1 MDKRPVREVV
11 NQLVEADFDQ
21 RDLHRRLVRFNQSN
35 HPPLAPS
42 EFDNPQSFVSFYEQ
56 KQGYEDQRR
65 ALQTQLENAKTM
77 YDLAAAELQDM
88 LPANTSLHYNY
99 EGSRQE
105 LAGIR
110 FKIMNRHLTSG
121 QGRIEISPQSATV
134 GAREAV
140 QRPW

>member
-1 MDKRPVREVV
+1 
-11 NQLVEADFDQ
+11 
-21 RDLHRRLVRFNQSN
+21 
-35 HPPLAPS
+35 
-42 EFDNPQSFVSFYEQ
+42 
-56 KQGYEDQRR
+56 
-65 ALQTQLENAKTM
+65 M

-88 LPANTSLHYNY
+88 LPANTSLHYDY

-121 QGRIEISPQSATV
+121 QGRIEFSPQSATV